1 MSNPTQWQE
10 TTGPKLYAR
19 AKTRIPGGTQ
29 LLSKRPEMFLPGQ
42 WPTYYSKA
50 KGCSIWD
57 LDGREFV
64 DMTTTGIGA
73 CLLGYADDDVNTA
86 VKKSIDAGTLATL
99 NAPAEVELADLLCEL
114 HPWAKMARYTRSGGE
129 SMAVAVRIA
138 RAHTGRDVVAF
149 CGYHGWCDWYI
160 AANLSS
166 DHKLDGHLLP
176 GLDPAGV
183 PRQLAGT
190 ALPFRY
196 NKIDELRSIVQQHG
210 KNLAAVI
217 MEPIRYDMPADGFL
231 HQVRELAHQA
241 GAVLVFDE
249 ITCGWRNNL
258 GGTHLTLGVE
268 PDVAVFAKSTSNGF
282 PFGAVIG
289 REQVMQAAQSSFISS
304 TYWTEAM
311 GPTAAVATI
320 QKMKRINL
328 SKLTARAGERVQQG
342 WTKLA
347 GKHGLDLKIAGRP
360 ALSHFTLNYSDKVPA
375 IKTLLTQ
382 SMLDKGYLANLA
394 FYATSAH
401 TDAIVDRYLGA
412 LDETFGELKQAIE
425 KNDVESRLRGPIAH
439 SGFQRL
445 T

>member
-1 MSNPTQWQE
+1 MNQPINWSE
-10 TTGPKLYAR
+10 TTGPKLYNR
-19 AKTRIPGGTQ
+19 AKKRIPGGTQ
-29 LLSKRPEMFLPGQ
+29 LLSKRPEMFLPDQ
-42 WPTYYSKA
+42 WPTYYTKA

-57 LDGREFV
+57 MDGREFV

-73 CLLGYADDDVNTA
+73 CLLGYSDDDVNSA

-99 NAPAEVELADLLCEL
+99 NVPVEVELADALCEI

-160 AANLSS
+160 AANLSADGS
-166 DHKLDGHLLP
+166 LDGHLLP
-176 GLDPAGV
+176 GLSPAGV

-190 ALPFRY
+190 AFPFRY
-196 NKIDELRSIVQQHG
+196 NKIEELKAIIQKHG
-210 KNLAAVI
+210 KNLAAVV
-217 MEPIRYDMPADGFL
+217 MEPIRYDMPTDGFL

-241 GAVLVFDE
+241 GAVLIFDE
-249 ITCGWRNNL
+249 ITIGWRNNL
-258 GGTHLTLGVE
+258 GGFHLTLGVE
-268 PDVAVFAKSTSNGF
+268 PDIAVFAKSTSNGF
-282 PFGAVIG
+282 PFGAIIG
-289 REQVMQAAQSSFISS
+289 REEVMQAAQGSFISS

-311 GPTAAVATI
+311 GPTAALATI

-328 SKLTARAGERVQQG
+328 SKLTTHAGGRVQQG
-342 WTKLA
+342 WTELGK
-347 GKHGLDLKIAGRP
+347 KHGLDLKIVGKP
-360 ALSHFTLNYSDKVPA
+360 ALSHFDLNYGQKVPA
-375 IKTLLTQ
+375 IKTLITQ

-412 LDETFGELKQAIE
+412 LDETFAEVKQAIDR
-425 KNDVESRLRGPIAH
+425 NDIESRLRGPIAH

>member
-1 MSNPTQWQE
+1 MSKPTQWQE

-29 LLSKRPEMFLPGQ
+29 LLSKRPEMFLPEQ
-42 WPTYYSKA
+42 WPTYYTKA
-50 KGCSIWD
+50 RGCSIWD

-73 CLLGYADDDVNTA
+73 CLLGYSDEDVNIA
-86 VKKSIDAGTLATL
+86 VKKSIDAGTLTTL
-99 NAPAEVELADLLCEL
+99 NVPAEVELADLLCEL

-149 CGYHGWCDWYI
+149 CGYHGWSDWYI

-196 NKIDELRSIVQQHG
+196 NKIDELKSIVQQHG
-210 KNLAAVI
+210 KNLAAVV
-217 MEPIRYDMPADGFL
+217 MEPIRYDMPTDGFL

-241 GAVLVFDE
+241 GAVLIFDE

-282 PFGAVIG
+282 PFGAIIG
-289 REQVMQAAQSSFISS
+289 REQVMQSAQSSFISS

-320 QKMKRINL
+320 RKMKRIDL
-328 SKLTARAGERVQQG
+328 PKLTARAGQRVQGG
-342 WTKLA
+342 WTDLA
-347 GKHGLDLKIAGRP
+347 RKHGLDLKIAGRP
-360 ALSHFTLNYSDKVPA
+360 ALVHFTLNYGEKAPA
-375 IKTLLTQ
+375 LKTLLTQ

-412 LDETFGELKQAIE
+412 LDETFGELKQAID

>member
-42 WPTYYSKA
+42 WPTYYTKA

-360 ALSHFTLNYSDKVPA
+360 ALSHFTLNYGDKVPA

>member
-42 WPTYYSKA
+42 WPTYYTKA

-328 SKLTARAGERVQQG
+328 SKLIARAGERVQQG

-360 ALSHFTLNYSDKVPA
+360 ALSHFTLNYGDKVPA

>member
-360 ALSHFTLNYSDKVPA
+360 ALSHFTLNYGDKVPA

>member
-86 VKKSIDAGTLATL
+86 VKKSIDSGTLATL

-360 ALSHFTLNYSDKVPA
+360 ALSHFTLNYGDKVPA

>member
-1 MSNPTQWQE
+1 MSQPIDWSRTA
-10 TTGPKLYAR
+10 GPKLYDH
-19 AKTRIPGGTQ
+19 AKKRIPGGTQ
-29 LLSKRPEMFLPGQ
+29 LLSKRPEMFLPDQ
-42 WPTYYSKA
+42 WPTYYTRAS
-50 KGCSIWD
+50 GCSVWD

-73 CLLGYADDDVNTA
+73 CLLGYADEDVNSA
-86 VKKSIDAGTLATL
+86 VKQSIDAGTLTTL
-99 NAPAEVELADLLCEL
+99 NAPVEVELADLLCEL
-114 HPWAKMARYTRSGGE
+114 HPWAQMVRYARSGGE

-138 RAHTGRDVVAF
+138 RASTGRDVIAF
-149 CGYHGWCDWYI
+149 CGYHGWSDWYI

-166 DHKLDGHLLP
+166 DRSLDGHLLP

-183 PRQLAGT
+183 PRGLAGT

-196 NKIDELRSIVQQHG
+196 NQIDELKSIIQQQG
-210 KNLAAVI
+210 KNLAAVV
-217 MEPIRYDMPADGFL
+217 MEPLRYDPPAGDFL
-231 HQVRELAHQA
+231 HQVRELAHKA

-258 GGTHLTLGVE
+258 GGAHLMFGVE
-268 PDVAVFAKSTSNGF
+268 PDMAVFAKSTSNGF
-282 PFGAVIG
+282 PFAAIIG
-289 REQVMQAAQSSFISS
+289 REKVMQAAQSSFISS

-311 GPTAAVATI
+311 GPTAALATI
-320 QKMKRINL
+320 KKMRRIDL
-328 SKLTARAGERVQQG
+328 PKLTTHAGERVREG
-342 WTKLA
+342 WEKLNR
-347 GKHGLDLKIAGRP
+347 KHGLEMKFSGRP
-360 ALSHFTLNYSDKVPA
+360 ALSTFTLNFGPKTQA

-382 SMLDKGYLANLA
+382 SMLDRGYLANTA

-401 TDAIVDRYLGA
+401 SDAIIDRYLSA
-412 LDETFGELKQAIE
+412 LDETFGELKQAID